1 MKKEIVLYE
10 AFAGI
15 GAQWKALKNLSEKLN
30 IKVTNIGSC
39 EWYIDAII
47 SYISI
52 HYGIL
57 NSEINFSKEEMVDKL
72 KNISFSSD
80 SKNPV
85 KDNYFVN
92 MKENKLRSIFPYLYG
107 YINNDYLLSKLNKTR
122 ERERERE
129 RENFV
134 NISNLIN
141 LPRDIDIF
149 TYSFPCQDISQ
160 QGKQKGIN
168 PNTRSGLLLQI
179 EKILKNNQKN
189 LPKVLLLENVKA
201 LVSKKFI
208 NQFESWIKT
217 LNDLGYE
224 SDWRVLNSSDYG
236 SSQNRERVFLVSI
249 LKNKMKKK
257 FSFPKIIKI
266 GKTLSEIIKIEN
278 STEKLDL
285 INKFKISSFKTT
297 SSNITKSKLLK
308 YTTFNSEA
316 YIYAPINKGPTLTA
330 SGANSRLKFYFEKN
344 KQLRYMT
351 PSEAFLYMGFEEDDY
366 LKVKNTNLI
375 TKNKMLFLCGNS
387 ISVEVL
393 ENLFKEIIKCI

>member
-57 NSEINFSKEEMVDKL
+57 NSEINFSKQVMVNKL
-72 KNISFSSD
+72 KNMPFSSD
-80 SKNPV
+80 SKKPV
-85 KDNYFVN
+85 KDNYFFN

-141 LPRDIDIF
+141 LPKDIDIF

-179 EKILKNNQKN
+179 EKILKNNRKN

-201 LVSKKFI
+201 LVSKKFL
-208 NQFESWIKT
+208 NQFQSWIET

-224 SDWRVLNSSDYG
+224 SNWKVLNSSDYG

-249 LKNKMKKK
+249 LENKMKKK
-257 FSFPKIIKI
+257 FTFPEPS
-266 GKTLSEIIKIEN
+266 KTNKMLSEIIKIKN
-278 STEKLDL
+278 SKEKLDL
-285 INKFKISSFKTT
+285 IKKFKISSFKTT
-297 SSNITKSKLLK
+297 SSSITKSKLLNYSK
-308 YTTFNSEA
+308 FNSES
-316 YIYAPINKGPTLTA
+316 YIYAPLNKGPTLTA
-330 SGANSRLKFYFEKN
+330 SGANSRIKFYFEKN
-344 KQLRYMT
+344 KQLRYIT
-351 PSEAFLYMGFEEDDY
+351 PLEAFLYMGFSENDY
-366 LKVKNTNLI
+366 LKVKETNLI

-393 ENLFKEIIKCI
+393 ESLFKEIAKCI

>member
-52 HYGIL
+52 HYGVL
-57 NSEINFSKEEMVDKL
+57 NSEINFSKQEMVNKL
-72 KNISFSSD
+72 KNMPFSSD
-80 SKNPV
+80 SKKPV

-107 YINNDYLLSKLNKTR
+107 YINNDYLLSKFNKT
-122 ERERERE
+122 RERE

-141 LPRDIDIF
+141 LPKDIDIF

-201 LVSKKFI
+201 LVSKKFL
-208 NQFESWIKT
+208 NQFQSWIET

-224 SDWRVLNSSDYG
+224 SDWKVLNSSDYG

-249 LKNKMKKK
+249 LKNKIKKK
-257 FSFPKIIKI
+257 FTFPKISKKN
-266 GKTLSEIIKIEN
+266 KTLSEIIKIEN

-285 INKFKISSFKTT
+285 IKNFKISSFKTT

-330 SGANSRLKFYFEKN
+330 SGANSRLKFYFEEK

-351 PSEAFLYMGFEEDDY
+351 PSEAFLYMGFEEEDY

-393 ENLFKEIIKCI
+393 ESLFKEIIKCI

>member
-52 HYGIL
+52 HYGVL
-57 NSEINFSKEEMVDKL
+57 NSEINFSKQEMGDKL
-72 KNISFSSD
+72 KNMPFSSD
-80 SKNPV
+80 SKKPV

-122 ERERERE
+122 ERERE
-129 RENFV
+129 NFV

-141 LPRDIDIF
+141 LPKDIDIF

-179 EKILKNNQKN
+179 EKILKNNRKN

-201 LVSKKFI
+201 LVSKKFL
-208 NQFESWIKT
+208 NQFQSWIET

-224 SDWRVLNSSDYG
+224 SNWKVLNSSDYG
-236 SSQNRERVFLVSI
+236 SSQNRERVFLISI
-249 LKNKMKKK
+249 LENKMKKK
-257 FSFPKIIKI
+257 FTFPEPS
-266 GKTLSEIIKIEN
+266 KTNKMLSEIIKIEN
-278 STEKLDL
+278 SKEKLDL
-285 INKFKISSFKTT
+285 IKKFKISSFKTT
-297 SSNITKSKLLK
+297 SSSITKSKLLNYSK
-308 YTTFNSEA
+308 FNSES
-316 YIYAPINKGPTLTA
+316 YIYAPLNKGPTLTA
-330 SGANSRLKFYFEKN
+330 SGANSRIKFYFEKN
-344 KQLRYMT
+344 KQLRYIT
-351 PSEAFLYMGFEEDDY
+351 PLEAFLYMGFSENDY
-366 LKVKNTNLI
+366 LKVKETNLI

-393 ENLFKEIIKCI
+393 ESLFKEITKCI

>member
-39 EWYIDAII
+39 EWYIDALI

-57 NSEINFSKEEMVDKL
+57 NSEINFSKQEMVNKL
-72 KNISFSSD
+72 KNIPFSSD
-80 SKNPV
+80 SKKPV

-122 ERERERE
+122 ERERE
-129 RENFV
+129 NFV

-141 LPRDIDIF
+141 LPKDIDIF

-201 LVSKKFI
+201 LVSKKFL
-208 NQFESWIKT
+208 NQFQSWIET

-224 SDWRVLNSSDYG
+224 SDWKVLNSSDYG

-249 LKNKMKKK
+249 LKNKIKKK
-257 FSFPKIIKI
+257 FTFPKISKKN
-266 GKTLSEIIKIEN
+266 KTLSEIIKIEN

-285 INKFKISSFKTT
+285 IKNFKISSFKTT

-393 ENLFKEIIKCI
+393 ESLFKEIIKCI

>member
-57 NSEINFSKEEMVDKL
+57 NSEINFSKQEMVEKL
-72 KNISFSSD
+72 KNMPFSSD
-80 SKNPV
+80 SKKPV
-85 KDNYFVN
+85 KDNYFLN

-107 YINNDYLLSKLNKTR
+107 YINNDYLLSKFNKT
-122 ERERERE
+122 RERE

-141 LPRDIDIF
+141 LPKDIDIF

-201 LVSKKFI
+201 LVSKKFL
-208 NQFESWIKT
+208 NQFQSWIET

-224 SDWRVLNSSDYG
+224 SDWKVLNSSDYG

-249 LKNKMKKK
+249 LKNKIKKK
-257 FSFPKIIKI
+257 FTFPKISKKN
-266 GKTLSEIIKIEN
+266 KTLSEIIKIEN

-285 INKFKISSFKTT
+285 IKNFKISSFKTT

-393 ENLFKEIIKCI
+393 ESLFKEIIKCI

>member
-52 HYGIL
+52 HYGVL
-57 NSEINFSKEEMVDKL
+57 NSEINFSKQEMVNKL
-72 KNISFSSD
+72 KNMPFSSD
-80 SKNPV
+80 SKKPV

-107 YINNDYLLSKLNKTR
+107 YINNDYLLSKFNKT
-122 ERERERE
+122 RERERE

-141 LPRDIDIF
+141 LPKDIDIF

-201 LVSKKFI
+201 LVSKKFL
-208 NQFESWIKT
+208 NQFQSWIET

-224 SDWRVLNSSDYG
+224 SDWKVLNSSDYG

-249 LKNKMKKK
+249 LKNKIKKK
-257 FSFPKIIKI
+257 FTFPKISKKN
-266 GKTLSEIIKIEN
+266 KTLSEIIKIEN

-285 INKFKISSFKTT
+285 IKNFKISSFKTT

-393 ENLFKEIIKCI
+393 ESLFKEIIKCI

>member
-57 NSEINFSKEEMVDKL
+57 NSEINFSKQEMVEKL
-72 KNISFSSD
+72 KNMPFSSD
-80 SKNPV
+80 SKKPV
-85 KDNYFVN
+85 KDNYFLN

-107 YINNDYLLSKLNKTR
+107 YINNDYLLSNFNKT
-122 ERERERE
+122 RERERE

-141 LPRDIDIF
+141 LPKDIDIF

-201 LVSKKFI
+201 LVSKKFL
-208 NQFESWIKT
+208 NQFQSWIET

-224 SDWRVLNSSDYG
+224 SDWKVLNSSDYG

-249 LKNKMKKK
+249 LKNKIKKK
-257 FSFPKIIKI
+257 FTFPKISKKN
-266 GKTLSEIIKIEN
+266 KTLSEIIKIEN

-285 INKFKISSFKTT
+285 IKNFKISSFKTT

-393 ENLFKEIIKCI
+393 ESLFKEIIKCI

>member
-57 NSEINFSKEEMVDKL
+57 NSEINFSKQEMVNKL
-72 KNISFSSD
+72 KNMLFSSD
-80 SKNPV
+80 SKKPV
-85 KDNYFVN
+85 KDNYFIN

-107 YINNDYLLSKLNKTR
+107 YINNDYLLLKLNKT
-122 ERERERE
+122 RERERE

-141 LPRDIDIF
+141 LPKDIDIF

-201 LVSKKFI
+201 LVSKKFL
-208 NQFESWIKT
+208 NQFQSWIET
-217 LNDLGYE
+217 LNNLGYE
-224 SDWRVLNSSDYG
+224 SDWKVLNSSDYG

-249 LKNKMKKK
+249 LKNKIKKK
-257 FSFPKIIKI
+257 FTFPKISKKN
-266 GKTLSEIIKIEN
+266 KTLSEIIKIEN

-285 INKFKISSFKTT
+285 IKNFKISSFKTT

-351 PSEAFLYMGFEEDDY
+351 PSEAFLYMGFEENDY

-393 ENLFKEIIKCI
+393 ESLFKEIIKCI

>member
-15 GAQWKALKNLSEKLN
+15 GAQWKALKNIEKELN
-30 IKVTNIGSC
+30 IKVINIGSC

-57 NSEINFSKEEMVDKL
+57 NSEINFSKQVMVNKL
-72 KNISFSSD
+72 KNMPFSSD
-80 SKNPV
+80 SKKSV
-85 KDNYFVN
+85 KDNYFFN

-129 RENFV
+129 NFV

-141 LPRDIDIF
+141 LPKDIDIF

-179 EKILKNNQKN
+179 EKILKNNRKN

-201 LVSKKFI
+201 LVSKKFL
-208 NQFESWIKT
+208 NQFQSWIET

-224 SDWRVLNSSDYG
+224 SNWKVLNSSDYG

-249 LKNKMKKK
+249 LENKMKKK
-257 FSFPKIIKI
+257 FTFPEPS
-266 GKTLSEIIKIEN
+266 KTNKMLSEIIKIKN
-278 STEKLDL
+278 SKEKLDL
-285 INKFKISSFKTT
+285 IKKFKISSFKTT
-297 SSNITKSKLLK
+297 SSSITKSKLLNYSK
-308 YTTFNSEA
+308 FNSES
-316 YIYAPINKGPTLTA
+316 YIYAPLNKGPTLTA
-330 SGANSRLKFYFEKN
+330 SGANSRIKFYFEKN
-344 KQLRYMT
+344 KQLRYIT
-351 PSEAFLYMGFEEDDY
+351 PLEAFLYMGFSENDY
-366 LKVKNTNLI
+366 LKVKETNLI

-393 ENLFKEIIKCI
+393 ESLFKEIAKCI

>member
-57 NSEINFSKEEMVDKL
+57 NSEINFSKQEMVEKL
-72 KNISFSSD
+72 KNMPFSSD
-80 SKNPV
+80 SKKPV
-85 KDNYFVN
+85 KDNYFLN

-107 YINNDYLLSKLNKTR
+107 YINNDYLLSKFNKT
-122 ERERERE
+122 RERE

-141 LPRDIDIF
+141 LPKDIDIF

-179 EKILKNNQKN
+179 EKILKNNRKN

-201 LVSKKFI
+201 LVSKKFL
-208 NQFESWIKT
+208 NQFQSWIET

-224 SDWRVLNSSDYG
+224 SNWKVLNSSDYG
-236 SSQNRERVFLVSI
+236 SSQNRERVFLISI
-249 LKNKMKKK
+249 LENKMKKK
-257 FSFPKIIKI
+257 FTFPEPS
-266 GKTLSEIIKIEN
+266 KTNKMLSEIIKIEN
-278 STEKLDL
+278 SKEKLDL
-285 INKFKISSFKTT
+285 IKKFKISSFKTT
-297 SSNITKSKLLK
+297 SSSITKSKLLNYSK
-308 YTTFNSEA
+308 FNSES
-316 YIYAPINKGPTLTA
+316 YIYAPLNKGPTLTA
-330 SGANSRLKFYFEKN
+330 SGANSRIKFYFEKN
-344 KQLRYMT
+344 KQLRYIT
-351 PSEAFLYMGFEEDDY
+351 PLEAFLYMGFSENDY
-366 LKVKNTNLI
+366 LKVKETNLI

-393 ENLFKEIIKCI
+393 ESLFKEITKCI

>member
-39 EWYIDAII
+39 EWYRDAII

-52 HYGIL
+52 HYGVL
-57 NSEINFSKEEMVDKL
+57 NSEINFSKQEMVNKL
-72 KNISFSSD
+72 KNMPFSSD
-80 SKNPV
+80 SKKPV

-107 YINNDYLLSKLNKTR
+107 YINNDYLLSKFNKT
-122 ERERERE
+122 RERERE

-141 LPRDIDIF
+141 LPKDIDIF

-201 LVSKKFI
+201 LVSKKFL
-208 NQFESWIKT
+208 NQFQSWIET

-224 SDWRVLNSSDYG
+224 SDWKVLNSSDYG

-249 LKNKMKKK
+249 LKNKIKKK
-257 FSFPKIIKI
+257 FTFPKISKKN
-266 GKTLSEIIKIEN
+266 KTLSEIIKIEN

-285 INKFKISSFKTT
+285 IKNFKISSFKTT

-393 ENLFKEIIKCI
+393 ESLFKEIIKCI

>member
-1 MKKEIVLYE
+1 MIIYY
-10 AFAGI
+10 
-15 GAQWKALKNLSEKLN
+15 QNL
-30 IKVTNIGSC
+30 I
-39 EWYIDAII
+39 
-47 SYISI
+47 
-52 HYGIL
+52 
-57 NSEINFSKEEMVDKL
+57 
-72 KNISFSSD
+72 
-80 SKNPV
+80 
-85 KDNYFVN
+85 
-92 MKENKLRSIFPYLYG
+92 R
-107 YINNDYLLSKLNKTR
+107 
-122 ERERERE
+122 RERERE

-141 LPRDIDIF
+141 LPKDIDIF

-201 LVSKKFI
+201 LVSKKFL
-208 NQFESWIKT
+208 NQFQSWIET

-224 SDWRVLNSSDYG
+224 SDWKVLNSSDYG

-249 LKNKMKKK
+249 LKNKIKKK
-257 FSFPKIIKI
+257 FTFPKISKKN
-266 GKTLSEIIKIEN
+266 KTLSEIIKIEN

-285 INKFKISSFKTT
+285 IKNFKISSFKTT

-393 ENLFKEIIKCI
+393 ESLFKEIIKCI

>member
-57 NSEINFSKEEMVDKL
+57 NSEINFSKQVMVNKL
-72 KNISFSSD
+72 KNMPFSSD
-80 SKNPV
+80 SKKPV
-85 KDNYFVN
+85 KDNYFFN

-129 RENFV
+129 NFV

-141 LPRDIDIF
+141 LPKDIDIF

-179 EKILKNNQKN
+179 EKILKNNRKN

-201 LVSKKFI
+201 LVSKKFL
-208 NQFESWIKT
+208 NQFQSWIET

-224 SDWRVLNSSDYG
+224 SNWKVLNSSDYG

-249 LKNKMKKK
+249 LENKMKKK
-257 FSFPKIIKI
+257 FTFPEPS
-266 GKTLSEIIKIEN
+266 KTNKMLSEIIKIKN
-278 STEKLDL
+278 SKEKLDL
-285 INKFKISSFKTT
+285 IKKFKISSFKTT
-297 SSNITKSKLLK
+297 SSSITKSKLLNYSK
-308 YTTFNSEA
+308 FNSES
-316 YIYAPINKGPTLTA
+316 YIYAPLNKGPTLTA
-330 SGANSRLKFYFEKN
+330 SGANSRIKFYFEKN
-344 KQLRYMT
+344 KQLRYIT
-351 PSEAFLYMGFEEDDY
+351 PLEAFLYMGFSENDY
-366 LKVKNTNLI
+366 LKVKETNLI

-393 ENLFKEIIKCI
+393 ESLFKEIAKCI

>member
-107 YINNDYLLSKLNKTR
+107 YINNDYLLSKLNKT
-122 ERERERE
+122 RERERE

>member
-15 GAQWKALKNLSEKLN
+15 GAQWKALKNIEKELN

-57 NSEINFSKEEMVDKL
+57 NSEINFSKQVMVNKL
-72 KNISFSSD
+72 KNMPFSSD
-80 SKNPV
+80 SKKPV
-85 KDNYFVN
+85 KDNYFFN

-122 ERERERE
+122 ERERE
-129 RENFV
+129 NFV

-141 LPRDIDIF
+141 LPKDIDIF

-179 EKILKNNQKN
+179 EKILKNNRKN

-201 LVSKKFI
+201 LVSKKFL
-208 NQFESWIKT
+208 NQFQSWIET

-224 SDWRVLNSSDYG
+224 SNWKVLNSSDYG

-249 LKNKMKKK
+249 LENKMKKK
-257 FSFPKIIKI
+257 FTFPEPS
-266 GKTLSEIIKIEN
+266 KTNKMLSEIIKIKN
-278 STEKLDL
+278 SKEKLDL
-285 INKFKISSFKTT
+285 IKKFKISSFKTT
-297 SSNITKSKLLK
+297 SSSITKSKLLNYSK
-308 YTTFNSEA
+308 FNSES
-316 YIYAPINKGPTLTA
+316 YIYAPLNKGPTLTA
-330 SGANSRLKFYFEKN
+330 SGANSRIKFYFEKN
-344 KQLRYMT
+344 KQLRYIT
-351 PSEAFLYMGFEEDDY
+351 PLEAFLYMGFSENDY
-366 LKVKNTNLI
+366 LKVKETNLI

-393 ENLFKEIIKCI
+393 ESLFKEIAKCI

>member
-57 NSEINFSKEEMVDKL
+57 NSEINFSKQEMVEKL
-72 KNISFSSD
+72 KNMPFSSD
-80 SKNPV
+80 SKKPV
-85 KDNYFVN
+85 KDNYFLN

-107 YINNDYLLSKLNKTR
+107 YINNDYLLSKFNKT
-122 ERERERE
+122 RERERE

-141 LPRDIDIF
+141 LPKDIDIF

-201 LVSKKFI
+201 LVSKKFL
-208 NQFESWIKT
+208 NQFQSWIET

-224 SDWRVLNSSDYG
+224 SDWKVLNSSDYG

-249 LKNKMKKK
+249 LKNKIKKK
-257 FSFPKIIKI
+257 FTFPKISKKN
-266 GKTLSEIIKIEN
+266 KTLSEIIKIEN

-285 INKFKISSFKTT
+285 IKNFKIGSFKTT

-393 ENLFKEIIKCI
+393 ESLFKEIIKCI

>member
-1 MKKEIVLYE
+1 M
-10 AFAGI
+10 
-15 GAQWKALKNLSEKLN
+15 
-30 IKVTNIGSC
+30 
-39 EWYIDAII
+39 
-47 SYISI
+47 
-52 HYGIL
+52 
-57 NSEINFSKEEMVDKL
+57 
-72 KNISFSSD
+72 
-80 SKNPV
+80 
-85 KDNYFVN
+85 
-92 MKENKLRSIFPYLYG
+92 
-107 YINNDYLLSKLNKTR
+107 
-122 ERERERE
+122 
-129 RENFV
+129 
-134 NISNLIN
+134 
-141 LPRDIDIF
+141 
-149 TYSFPCQDISQ
+149 
-160 QGKQKGIN
+160 
-168 PNTRSGLLLQI
+168 LLQI

-201 LVSKKFI
+201 LVSKKFL
-208 NQFESWIKT
+208 NQFQSWIET

-224 SDWRVLNSSDYG
+224 SDWKVLNSSDYG

-249 LKNKMKKK
+249 LKNKIKKK
-257 FSFPKIIKI
+257 FAFPKISNKN
-266 GKTLSEIIKIEN
+266 KTLSEIIKIEN

-285 INKFKISSFKTT
+285 IKNFKISSFKTT

-330 SGANSRLKFYFEKN
+330 SGANSRLKFYFEEN

-393 ENLFKEIIKCI
+393 ESLFKEIIKCI

>member
-57 NSEINFSKEEMVDKL
+57 NSEINFSKQEMVDKL
-72 KNISFSSD
+72 KNMPFSSD
-80 SKNPV
+80 SKKPV
-85 KDNYFVN
+85 KDNYFLN

-107 YINNDYLLSKLNKTR
+107 YINNDYLLSKLNKA
-122 ERERERE
+122 RERE

-141 LPRDIDIF
+141 LPKDIDIF

-201 LVSKKFI
+201 LVSKKFL
-208 NQFESWIKT
+208 NQFQSWIET

-224 SDWRVLNSSDYG
+224 SDWKVLNSSDYG

-249 LKNKMKKK
+249 LKNKIKKK
-257 FSFPKIIKI
+257 FAFPKISNKN
-266 GKTLSEIIKIEN
+266 KTLSEIIKIEN

-285 INKFKISSFKTT
+285 IKNFKISSFKTT

-393 ENLFKEIIKCI
+393 ESLFKEIIKCI

>member
-57 NSEINFSKEEMVDKL
+57 NSEINFSKQEMVEKL
-72 KNISFSSD
+72 KNMPFSSD
-80 SKNPV
+80 SKKPV
-85 KDNYFVN
+85 KDNYFLN

-107 YINNDYLLSKLNKTR
+107 YINNDYLLSKFNKT
-122 ERERERE
+122 RERE

-141 LPRDIDIF
+141 LPKDIDIF

-201 LVSKKFI
+201 LVSKKFL
-208 NQFESWIKT
+208 NQFQSWIEA

-224 SDWRVLNSSDYG
+224 SDWKVLNSSDYG

-249 LKNKMKKK
+249 LKNKIKKK
-257 FSFPKIIKI
+257 FTFPKISKKN
-266 GKTLSEIIKIEN
+266 KTLSEIIKIEN

-285 INKFKISSFKTT
+285 IKNFKISSFKTT

-351 PSEAFLYMGFEEDDY
+351 PSEAFLYMGFEEEDY

-393 ENLFKEIIKCI
+393 ESLFKEIIKCI

>member
-52 HYGIL
+52 HYGVL
-57 NSEINFSKEEMVDKL
+57 NSEINFSKQEMVNKL
-72 KNISFSSD
+72 KNMPFSSD
-80 SKNPV
+80 SKKPV

-107 YINNDYLLSKLNKTR
+107 YINNDYLLSKFNKT
-122 ERERERE
+122 RERE

-141 LPRDIDIF
+141 LPKDIDIF

-201 LVSKKFI
+201 LVSKKFL
-208 NQFESWIKT
+208 NQFQSWIET

-224 SDWRVLNSSDYG
+224 SDWKVLNSSDYG

-249 LKNKMKKK
+249 LKNKIKKK
-257 FSFPKIIKI
+257 FTFPKISKKN
-266 GKTLSEIIKIEN
+266 KTLSEIIKIEN

-285 INKFKISSFKTT
+285 IKNFKISSFKTT
-297 SSNITKSKLLK
+297 SSNITKSKHLK

-393 ENLFKEIIKCI
+393 ESLFKEIIKCI

>member
-57 NSEINFSKEEMVDKL
+57 NSEINFSKQEMVDKL
-72 KNISFSSD
+72 KNMPFSSD
-80 SKNPV
+80 SKKPV
-85 KDNYFVN
+85 KDNYFLN

-107 YINNDYLLSKLNKTR
+107 YINNDYLLSKLNKT
-122 ERERERE
+122 RERE

-201 LVSKKFI
+201 LVSKKFL
-208 NQFESWIKT
+208 NQFQSWIET

-224 SDWRVLNSSDYG
+224 SDWKVLNSSDYG

-249 LKNKMKKK
+249 LKNKIKKK
-257 FSFPKIIKI
+257 FAFPKISNKN
-266 GKTLSEIIKIEN
+266 KTLSEIIKIEN

-285 INKFKISSFKTT
+285 IKNFKISSFKTT

-330 SGANSRLKFYFEKN
+330 SGANSRLKFYFEEN

-393 ENLFKEIIKCI
+393 ESLFKEIIKCI

>member
-52 HYGIL
+52 HYGVL
-57 NSEINFSKEEMVDKL
+57 NSEINFSKQEMVNKL
-72 KNISFSSD
+72 KNMPFSSD
-80 SKNPV
+80 SKKPV

-107 YINNDYLLSKLNKTR
+107 YINNDYLLSKFNKT
-122 ERERERE
+122 RE

-141 LPRDIDIF
+141 LPKDIDIF

-201 LVSKKFI
+201 LVSKKFL
-208 NQFESWIKT
+208 NQFQSWIET

-224 SDWRVLNSSDYG
+224 SDWKVLNSSDYG

-249 LKNKMKKK
+249 LKNKIKKK
-257 FSFPKIIKI
+257 FTFPKISKKN
-266 GKTLSEIIKIEN
+266 KTLSEIIKIEN

-285 INKFKISSFKTT
+285 IKNFKISSFKTT

-393 ENLFKEIIKCI
+393 ESLFKEIIKCI